1 MDFRPEQMLARIR
14 GAVGG
19 LVSGQSVLA
28 IGAVLV
34 LVLVVTAL
42 LPDRF
47 GAVRS
52 GDKTGGAAGGAAMS
66 LPAALPG
73 LSPFTPATPMQFGGR
88 VTQVASIGNDV
99 GWGQVHIWIDNG
111 TGALQEISVAPQSY
125 LSQIGCPSF
134 DGARISGVGFQF
146 DAARPNAELY
156 AKSIL
161 VGGRTC
167 KLRDDEGLALWMV
180 VQ

>member
-1 MDFRPEQMLARIR
+1 MDFRPDQVVARIR
-14 GAVGG
+14 GAVEGA
-19 LVSGQSVLA
+19 LTAQSVLG
-28 IGAVLV
+28 IGAALV
-34 LVLVVTAL
+34 LALVIIAL

-47 GAVRS
+47 TRG
-52 GDKTGGAAGGAAMS
+52 GGKTGTAVSSGAAQA

-73 LSPFTPATPMQFGGR
+73 LSPFTPAKPLQFSGR

-99 GWGQVHIWIDNG
+99 GWGQVHVWIDNG

-125 LSQIGCPSF
+125 LNQIGCPSF
-134 DGARISGVGFQF
+134 DGARISGIGFLF
-146 DAARPNAELY
+146 DAGRPNAELY
-156 AKSIL
+156 AKSVL

-167 KLRDDEGLALWMV
+167 KLRDDEGLALWMT